1 MRAWA
6 GSTKGDS
13 GDQAQRVFNLMQ
25 KWYDEGRISTKP
37 NVICYTT
44 VMNAW
49 GRGNAPPKVAI
60 AKVEGLLQRMENLYE
75 ETLDLDIRPSKITYV
90 TALDVFSRKCKDTVG
105 SRAQATID
113 RMMRLYS
120 KGLGHDRPTRIIF
133 NALINAWSK
142 STEPNAA
149 ENAEKIF
156 RWMEAQYR
164 TGDDFVKPDRVT
176 LCG

>member
-1 MRAWA
+1 
-6 GSTKGDS
+6 
-13 GDQAQRVFNLMQ
+13 MQ